1 MKLLRQHPHLPPT
14 PRYGAAGNPLPEG
27 EEATT
32 RLARATLGSARASR
46 ADCGASPQSILR
58 RRGMLQWVRRK
69 KFAMAGAPSPPR
81 EARALPRM
89 RGHACKLII
98 VCCISVSCELTNYV
112 PPVTQQMAAS
122 NSRKQDL
129 DLNKLREGRTLF
141 VHRCIE
147 CHTLPPLW
155 HYTSKDWTEIVNS
168 MSHRAS
174 LKPAER
180 DAVIAYILA
189 VRATER

>member
-32 RLARATLGSARASR
+32 RLARATLGSARA
-46 ADCGASPQSILR
+46 
-58 RRGMLQWVRRK
+58 
-69 KFAMAGAPSPPR
+69 
-81 EARALPRM
+81 
-89 RGHACKLII
+89 CKLII

-122 NSRKQDL
+122 NSRRQDI

>member
-1 MKLLRQHPHLPPT
+1 MKLLRQHPHL
-14 PRYGAAGNPLPEG
+14 NPLPEG

-32 RLARATLGSARASR
+32 RLARATRGSARASR

-58 RRGMLQWVRRK
+58 RRGMLQWVTRK
-69 KFAMAGAPSPPR
+69 KFAMAGVPSPAR
-81 EARALPRM
+81 EARALPRT
-89 RGHACKLII
+89 RGRHFSSITIYCALALLG
-98 VCCISVSCELTNYV
+98 CESTNYV
-112 PPVTQQMAAS
+112 PPVTPQIAVAS
-122 NSRKQDL
+122 SRRQDVDL
-129 DLNKLREGRTLF
+129 DKLRQGRTLF

-155 HYTSKDWTEIVNS
+155 HYTPKDWTEIVNS

-180 DAVIAYILA
+180 NAVIAYILA